1 MTCDHR
7 RKRDRAFN
15 KLCFFINFTLLILFF
30 HYTNRELS
38 QQITGGPVSRA
49 GVSPIFRGRFFV
61 RRFGKRY
68 RSRRGGRGAGWSGDA
83 CVALGG
89 RASRVHAGM
98 QGDASVPTQPHT
110 APAPTRPE
118 KFVRLFTSF

>member
-1 MTCDHR
+1 MGYQDDASVRTQH
-7 RKRDRAFN
+7 
-15 KLCFFINFTLLILFF
+15 L
-30 HYTNRELS
+30 
-38 QQITGGPVSRA
+38 
-49 GVSPIFRGRFFV
+49 FRGRFFV

-98 QGDASVPTQPHT
+98 QGDASVPT
-110 APAPTRPE
+110 PTRPE